1 MTLNHPSALEHAM
14 SASIKKTAALL
25 ECPVCCQSFLLQSPA
40 VAERA
45 VCTHCGAHQL
55 LRHAP
60 AGEPL
65 PREAGVDPEVQ
76 VEEPREAV
84 VRTLTPALRD
94 RHSLP
99 RR

>member
-1 MTLNHPSALEHAM
+1 M
-14 SASIKKTAALL
+14 SASIKETAALL

-55 LRHAP
+55 LRHAS

-65 PREAGVDPEVQ
+65 PHEAEVE
-76 VEEPREAV
+76 VEEPRQAV

>member
-1 MTLNHPSALEHAM
+1 M

-55 LRHAP
+55 LRHSP

-65 PREAGVDPEVQ
+65 PHEA
-76 VEEPREAV
+76 EEPREAV

-94 RHSLP
+94 RNSLP